1 VEFFNIRDIEN
12 LTGIKAHTLRTWE
25 KRYGMVTPINT
36 LGKQRIYDNKNLKH
50 ILRISTL
57 YHGGFMISKI
67 AEMSMDE
74 IAVKTLNLEQK
85 TNFEVFIN
93 RFIEFTIDMDEM
105 AFKQLFSELRESIDE
120 KELFLHIIFPLLQ
133 RIGNLWMIGNI
144 LLIQEHFAFNLIRT
158 ELICSIDR
166 IQRNNKKVNQK
177 IILFCPENEYHELP
191 LLFINLLLKKNKLDV
206 IYLGPNVA
214 LETLKVGIEKTAPT
228 LLFSYMITNFIE
240 VDINHYINNLSEV
253 AKDCKVFCAGPGF
266 KSVEKIPSGT
276 TVLQTVDELIKFTEQ
291 LN

>member
-1 VEFFNIRDIEN
+1 
-12 LTGIKAHTLRTWE
+12 
-25 KRYGMVTPINT
+25 
-36 LGKQRIYDNKNLKH
+36 
-50 ILRISTL
+50 
-57 YHGGFMISKI
+57 
-67 AEMSMDE
+67 MSMDE

-133 RIGNLWMIGNI
+133 KIGNLWMTGNI

-177 IILFCPENEYHELP
+177 IILFIC
-191 LLFINLLLKKNKLDV
+191 F
-206 IYLGPNVA
+206 
-214 LETLKVGIEKTAPT
+214 
-228 LLFSYMITNFIE
+228 
-240 VDINHYINNLSEV
+240 
-253 AKDCKVFCAGPGF
+253 
-266 KSVEKIPSGT
+266 
-276 TVLQTVDELIKFTEQ
+276 
-291 LN
+291 